1 MNNTMAFCLDAL
13 VEWTVSYINKRNK
26 YNIQE

>member
-1 MNNTMAFCLDAL
+1 MNNAIAFSLDAL
-13 VEWTVSYINKRNK
+13 VEWTVSYINKCNK